1 MGPLEGY
8 SPQNWG
14 KIGNWDMCK
23 RAEYLEMG
31 SFVEYAVEGLA
42 DRIDGGRAEDNWD
55 FRIGCWLKAE
65 DGNHGWDDLK
75 KGKEKVMVN
84 YLMVMVECLE
94 CDAV

>member
-1 MGPLEGY
+1 
-8 SPQNWG
+8 
-14 KIGNWDMCK
+14 MCK
-23 RAEYLEMG
+23 REEYLEMG

-55 FRIGCWLKAE
+55 FRICCWLKVE

-84 YLMVMVECLE
+84 YLIVMVMVMVIVMVMVMVECLE